1 MTQQQVVDVFKQFIP
16 AQDTYSHYRNL
27 FEAGYRPDLIFYP
40 ESAEDVAGILK
51 LANQCQLPVYPVG
64 SGTIFQKRIEPFA
77 AGILMSTKK
86 LKRIIEYRPKN
97 MSIEVEAG
105 LTFQELQ
112 KLLARDKIFF
122 PVEPDEI
129 SSTIGGQVAANRY
142 GRKKYMYKSSRFYVM
157 GMEFVSPQGDIIR
170 VGGRTVKNV
179 SGYDVSQ
186 LLAGSWG
193 LFGIITKVTLRLR
206 PLPENN
212 LIMKC
217 SFRGLASVQAI
228 IKGIF
233 NEPLSLASLLLRTD
247 GEELSLQLELE
258 GFKEALE
265 LQASEMERK
274 YGFKRSSNLL
284 EKIKEM
290 PFTFRVPL
298 QNYGRVLECLW
309 AWAEKHRLS
318 VNIQG
323 NVTNGT
329 LEIDLKN
336 TVDDEGKLIEELS
349 GELRQFEGCLIHR
362 GNTLRAKAEMTNQK
376 LLLEIKR
383 QVDPNKILVP
393 QICFLKE

>member
-16 AQDTYSHYRNL
+16 APDRSSHYRNL
-27 FEAGYRPDLIFYP
+27 LEAGYSPDLILYP
-40 ESAEDVAGILK
+40 ESAEDIVSILK
-51 LANQCQLPVYPVG
+51 LANQFQLPIYPVG
-64 SGTIFQKRIEPFA
+64 SGTMFQKRIEPFT
-77 AGILMSTKK
+77 AGILISTKN
-86 LKRIIEYRPKN
+86 LKGIIEYRPKN

-112 KLLARDKIFF
+112 KLLAQDKIFF
-122 PVEPDEI
+122 PVEPDES
-129 SSTIGGQVAANRY
+129 SSTIGGQVAANSY

-157 GMEFVSPQGDIIR
+157 GMEFISPQGDIIR

-193 LFGIITKVTLRLR
+193 LFGIITKVTLRLK

-212 LIMKC
+212 LILKC
-217 SFRGLASVQAI
+217 SFRDLASVQAI
-228 IKGIF
+228 IKGIL
-233 NEPLSLASLLLRTD
+233 NEQLSLASLLLRTD

-265 LQASEMERK
+265 LQASEMERN

-284 EKIKEM
+284 ETIKEM

-298 QNYGRVLECLW
+298 QNYGVALQCLG
-309 AWAEKHRLS
+309 AWAEKHHLS
-318 VNIQG
+318 LNIQG
-323 NVTNGT
+323 NVTNGV
-329 LEIDLKN
+329 LEMDLKN

-349 GELRQFEGCLIHR
+349 GELLQFEGSLIYR

-383 QVDPNKILVP
+383 QVDPNNILVP
-393 QICFLKE
+393 QIYFLKE